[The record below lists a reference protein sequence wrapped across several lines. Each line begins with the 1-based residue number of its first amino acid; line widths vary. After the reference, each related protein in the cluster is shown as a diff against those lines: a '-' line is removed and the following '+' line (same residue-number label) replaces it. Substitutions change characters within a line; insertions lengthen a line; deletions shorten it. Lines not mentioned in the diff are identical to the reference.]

1 MYLFIK
7 RNSCDKTSLQIARS
21 KIIISIITFFTKFK
35 TRTMNNIEDFSI
47 SLPITTAD
55 RNTAQRFAS
64 QQPSPQ
70 AAERVRRN
78 TLSILVM
85 CNYLEMMGIDTNLEA
100 SDSWHPVVRL
110 CTDVADL
117 EIVGVGKLEC
127 RSLQAGESTCY
138 MPPEVWEG
146 RIGYTLLRLEED
158 GRSATILGFVKKV
171 STEYLALDRLEPIE
185 NLCEAIELLRKG
197 LKPVSIPDPI
207 LPEPPDIVIAI
218 TDLGKWLQGI
228 FDAGWQELETLLVNP
243 QPKFA
248 RRGDIVRWKEID
260 LSAYLPN
267 CRVALVVTRSRG
279 PEKIRLE
286 VSPVTGECLPQFLK
300 LVVLDKTGKVFQ
312 EIESRSIDKRIQF
325 KFNGEVGERFSA
337 QVVFAEL
344 VVTENLVI

>member
-1 MYLFIK
+1 
-7 RNSCDKTSLQIARS
+7 
-21 KIIISIITFFTKFK
+21 
-35 TRTMNNIEDFSI
+35 MNNIEDFSI
-47 SLPITTAD
+47 SLPIITAA

-64 QQPSPQ
+64 QQTSPE

-110 CTDVADL
+110 CADVADL

-138 MPPEVWEG
+138 MPPEVWED
-146 RIGYTLLRLEED
+146 RIGYTVLRLEED

-185 NLCEAIELLRKG
+185 NLCEAIAALQ
-197 LKPVSIPDPI
+197 PN
-207 LPEPPDIVIAI
+207 PEPNIVV
-218 TDLGKWLQGI
+218 TNLSKWLQGI
-228 FDAGWQELETLLVNP
+228 FDAGWQELESLLVNP
-243 QPKFA
+243 QPQFA

-279 PEKIRLE
+279 TEEIRLV

-300 LVVLDKTGKVFQ
+300 LVVLDKNGKVFQ

-325 KFNGEVGERFSA
+325 KFNGQVGEHFSA

-344 VVTENLVI
+344 VVTENFVI